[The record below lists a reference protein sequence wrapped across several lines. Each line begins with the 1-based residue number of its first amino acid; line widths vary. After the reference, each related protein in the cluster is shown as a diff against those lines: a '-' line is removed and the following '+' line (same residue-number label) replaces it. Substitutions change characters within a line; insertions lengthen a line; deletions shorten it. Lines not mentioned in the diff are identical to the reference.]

1 MATTD
6 TGVIE
11 AAAWSD
17 DLWAANTLAFGIVTG
32 GGREESANIE
42 KRGGISGKS
51 VMRGGVYECSCSP
64 EVLITYDTKT
74 LLQKALRAS
83 YPSGALP
90 EIEVRVG
97 GGVEYWEFNNAK
109 IDSAEVEVRYE
120 EAATASF
127 EIQGKSR
134 TRTVAA
140 LASPTLSSENTMEW
154 AFGNV
159 TIGGVNY
166 NCQRARL
173 SISNNVFRYGDCDTK
188 AASLKRLPVGI
199 KEGTQEIELEVEIQT
214 EHNVD
219 LSADTIVSNIGAVI
233 TLSDGTNTITFTL
246 TNLALDERGWD
257 FTGDDEIA
265 AWSATLLADDNS
277 AVLTIA

>member
-6 TGVIE
+6 TGVVE
-11 AAAWSD
+11 AAAWSTD
-17 DLWAANTLAFGIVTG
+17 SWVSSLSFGIVTG

-42 KRGGISGKS
+42 KRSGISGKS
-51 VMRGGVYECSCSP
+51 VRRGGIYECSCSR
-64 EVLITYDTKT
+64 EVLITYDSLA
-74 LLQKALRAS
+74 LLNLALRAS
-83 YPSGALP
+83 YPTGALTAF
-90 EIEVRVG
+90 EVRIG

-109 IDSAEVEVRYE
+109 IDSLEVEVRYE

-127 EIQGKSR
+127 EIQGLTR

-140 LASPTLSSENTMEW
+140 LSAPTLTSENTMEW

-159 TIGGVNY
+159 TVGGSNY
-166 NCQRARL
+166 NCNRARL
-173 SISNNVFRYGDCDTK
+173 SINNNVFRYGDCDTK
-188 AASLKRLPVGI
+188 AASAKRLPVGI

-219 LSADTIVSNIGAVI
+219 LAADTITSNLAAVI
-233 TLSDGTNTITFTL
+233 TLSDGTNSITFTL
-246 TNLALDERGWD
+246 SNLALDERGWD

-277 AVLTIA
+277 AALTIA